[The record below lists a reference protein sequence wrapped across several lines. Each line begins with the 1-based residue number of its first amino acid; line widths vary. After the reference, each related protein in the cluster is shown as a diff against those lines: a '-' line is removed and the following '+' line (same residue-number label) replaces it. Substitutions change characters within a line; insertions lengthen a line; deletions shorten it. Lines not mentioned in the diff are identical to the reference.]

1 MACTLSWG
9 ALEELLVGSCS
20 LRLFET
26 EQQASMIWD
35 RKISSPA
42 KFACFSYDATLIAS
56 TGGYDRLVKIWRR
69 LSFGSDDV
77 RFDSTYLHHP
87 TTVTNLHWR
96 RSHYREQTIEN
107 VLYTTCADNKVRV
120 WAPTDP
126 HGLQVLQLWA
136 EIDMVETI
144 QPRDLQP
151 LSQSSDRYAFII
163 DSRDF
168 SSAAERAVE
177 GAKEGARQS
186 HALEH
191 LIEVANRSPEVCVV
205 LDSKGHMSAWAL
217 ENVGGKVQDAT
228 SIFNIAHVE
237 NFRFL
242 FSNLDRVNTDY
253 VQFFNF
259 CDEQPESAFTLLV
272 HHFDGS
278 IEWLEGRVDDVF
290 DPSPRED
297 RLTSRA
303 LWTGHDGAIKKIVR
317 NASGKALIS
326 RTNDNEG
333 LIWKQVHSLHG
344 TDLTRSSTLNAPEHI
359 HRTCLLEDGDFVVNL
374 HHHSI
379 TLWDARSP
387 IAKKLSSCNY
397 DLGEKPLCL
406 LLLPGHSSSTRT
418 VHLAAITSNMTG
430 LVWEI
435 RLPSKGPLMT
445 GSEELRQPT
454 LVQYCSF
461 NLDNSSDV
469 VFMLPV
475 DPAGSPAVLSG
486 FLDVF
491 AKDVAISY
499 TNDGVMRSWTAKLNP
514 QKSTVDWLET
524 SVIET
529 GIQRPSLASGSSIRK
544 IAVVDASRNGVTI
557 WDSSSAQLEYKAQ
570 YQSQEVVQDLD
581 WSSTPDDQSI
591 LAVGFPHKVVIL
603 SQMRYDY
610 LNAGAAWAPVREIH
624 IGEATS
630 HPIGDSVWLAS
641 GNLVVGAGNQLFV
654 YDKEVDLTDD
664 MTRGLTASIHGHP
677 SRDIYELVMRL
688 NGPLPVFHPQFLAQC
703 ILAGKLAQVQK
714 VIVGLYKALKFFVDG
729 DRLDSFV
736 SIPLIEFYSEQPVS

>member
-1 MACTLSWG
+1 
-9 ALEELLVGSCS
+9 
-20 LRLFET
+20 
-26 EQQASMIWD
+26 MIWE
-35 RKISSPA
+35 KKTSSPA
-42 KFACFSYDATLIAS
+42 KFAHFSCDATLIAS
-56 TGGYDRLVKIWRR
+56 TGDYDRLVKIWRR
-69 LSFGSDDV
+69 LSFGSDNV

-87 TTVTNLHWR
+87 TTVTSLHWR
-96 RSHYREQTIEN
+96 RPHHREQTIDN
-107 VLYTTCADNKVRV
+107 VLYTICADNKVRV

-136 EIDMVETI
+136 EIDMLETI
-144 QPRDLQP
+144 QPRNLE
-151 LSQSSDRYAFII
+151 LSTQSRDRYAFII

-168 SSAAERAVE
+168 SAAAERAVE
-177 GAKEGARQS
+177 GAKVAEKKN
-186 HALEH
+186 HAMEH
-191 LIEVANRSPEVCVV
+191 LIEVANRSPEICVV
-205 LDSKGHMSAWAL
+205 LDSRGHMSAWGL
-217 ENVGGKVQDAT
+217 ENVGGKVRET
-228 SIFNIAHVE
+228 TNIFNIAHVE

-242 FSNLDRVNTDY
+242 FPNLGRVDKDY

-259 CDEQPESAFTLLV
+259 CDEQPKSAFTLLV
-272 HHFDGS
+272 HHFDGN

-333 LIWKQVHSLHG
+333 LIWKQEHSIHG
-344 TDLTRSSTLNAPEHI
+344 TVLTRSSTLNATEHI
-359 HRTCLLEDGDFVVNL
+359 HRTCLLEDGDYVVNL
-374 HHHSI
+374 HHQSI
-379 TLWDARSP
+379 SLWDARNP
-387 IAKKLSSCNY
+387 FATHLSSCSY
-397 DLGEKPLCL
+397 DLVEKPLCL
-406 LLLPGHSSSTRT
+406 LLLPEHSSSTRM
-418 VHLAAITSNMTG
+418 VHLAAITSKMTG

-435 RLPSKGPLMT
+435 RLPSKGPRMT
-445 GSEELRQPT
+445 ESEELSQPT
-454 LVQYCSF
+454 LVQYCTF
-461 NLDNSSDV
+461 DLDNNSDLA
-469 VFMLPV
+469 FMLPV

-486 FLDVF
+486 FLDTF
-491 AKDVAISY
+491 AKDIAISY
-499 TNDGVMRSWTAKLNP
+499 TTDGVIRSWAAKINL
-514 QKSTVDWLET
+514 QKPTVDWLET

-544 IAVVDASRNGVTI
+544 IAVVDASRNGVTV
-557 WDSSSAQLEYKAQ
+557 WDSSSAQLEYEAR
-570 YQSQEVVQDLD
+570 YQAQEVIQDLD

-591 LAVGFPHKVVIL
+591 LAVGFPHKVIIL

-610 LNAGAAWAPVREIH
+610 LNAGAAWAPVREVH
-624 IGEATS
+624 IGEATP

-654 YDKEVDLTDD
+654 YDKKADLTDD
-664 MTRGLTASIHGHP
+664 MTRGLTASIHGHAFE
-677 SRDIYELVMRL
+677 DIFEVVTLL

-714 VIVGLYKALKFFVDG
+714 IIIGLYKALKFFVDG

-736 SIPLIEFYSEQPVS
+736 NIPLIEFYSEQAVSCQWSDW

>member
-1 MACTLSWG
+1 M
-9 ALEELLVGSCS
+9 
-20 LRLFET
+20 RLFET
-26 EQQASMIWD
+26 EYAASMIWD
-35 RKISSPA
+35 KTISSPA
-42 KFACFSYDATLIAS
+42 KFARFSYDATLIAS
-56 TGGYDRLVKIWRR
+56 TGVYDRLVKVWRR

-87 TTVTNLHWR
+87 TTVTSLHWR
-96 RSHYREQTIEN
+96 RPHHREQTIDN
-107 VLYTTCADNKVRV
+107 VLYTVCADNKVRV

-136 EIDMVETI
+136 EIDMLETI
-144 QPRDLQP
+144 QPRVLQP
-151 LSQSSDRYAFII
+151 SPHSRDRYAFII

-177 GAKEGARQS
+177 YAKEGEKKH

-205 LDSKGHMSAWAL
+205 LDSRGHMSAWGL
-217 ENVGGKVQDAT
+217 ENVGGKVRET
-228 SIFNIAHVE
+228 TNIFNIAHVE

-242 FSNLDRVNTDY
+242 FPNLGRVDQDY
-253 VQFFNF
+253 VQIFNF
-259 CDEQPESAFTLLV
+259 CDEEPRSAFTLLV

-297 RLTSRA
+297 RLTSTV

-333 LIWKQVHSLHG
+333 LIWKQEHSVHG
-344 TDLTRSSTLNAPEHI
+344 TVMARSSTLNAAEHI

-379 TLWDARSP
+379 SLWDARSSF
-387 IAKKLSSCNY
+387 AKKLSSCSYN
-397 DLGEKPLCL
+397 LLEKPLCL
-406 LLLPGHSSSTRT
+406 LLLPEHSSSTST
-418 VHLAAITSNMTG
+418 VHLAAITSKMTG

-435 RLPSKGPLMT
+435 RLPWKGPLMT
-445 GSEELRQPT
+445 GSEELSQPT
-454 LVQYCSF
+454 LVQYCAF
-461 NLDNSSDV
+461 DLHVSSDLA
-469 VFMLPV
+469 FMLPV
-475 DPAGSPAVLSG
+475 DPAGSPALISG
-486 FLDVF
+486 FLDTF
-491 AKDVAISY
+491 AKDIAISY
-499 TNDGVMRSWTAKLNP
+499 TNDGVIRSWTAKIDL
-514 QKSTVDWLET
+514 QKSTVNWLET

-529 GIQRPSLASGSSIRK
+529 GIHRPSLASGSSIRK
-544 IAVVDASRNGVTI
+544 IAIVDGSRNGLTI
-557 WDSSSAQLEYKAQ
+557 WDSSSAQLEYEAR
-570 YQSQEVVQDLD
+570 YQSQEIVQDLD

-610 LNAGAAWAPVREIH
+610 LDAGAAWAPVREIR
-624 IGEATS
+624 IGESTP

-654 YDKEVDLTDD
+654 YDKKVDLTDD
-664 MTRGLTASIHGHP
+664 MTRGLTASIHGHAFK
-677 SRDIYELVMRL
+677 DIFEVVTLL
-688 NGPLPVFHPQFLAQC
+688 NGPLPLFHPQFLAQC
-703 ILAGKLAQVQK
+703 ILAGKLAQVQR
-714 VIVGLYKALKFFVDG
+714 IIIGLYKALKFFVDG
-729 DRLDSFV
+729 DRLDSFL
-736 SIPLIEFYSEQPVS
+736 SIPLIDFYYQQLVG

>member
-1 MACTLSWG
+1 
-9 ALEELLVGSCS
+9 
-20 LRLFET
+20 
-26 EQQASMIWD
+26 MIWD
-35 RKISSPA
+35 KKISSPA
-42 KFACFSYDATLIAS
+42 KFARFSPDATLIAS

-87 TTVTNLHWR
+87 TTVTSLHWR
-96 RSHYREQTIEN
+96 RSHHREQKIDN
-107 VLYTTCADNKVRV
+107 VLYTICADNKVRV

-151 LSQSSDRYAFII
+151 LTQSSDRYAFII

-177 GAKEGARQS
+177 GAKEGAKQN

-205 LDSKGHMSAWAL
+205 LDSKGHMSAWGL
-217 ENVGGKVQDAT
+217 ENVGAKPHNAT
-228 SIFNIAHVE
+228 SVFNFAHVE

-242 FSNLDRVNTDY
+242 FSDLDRVDTDY

-259 CDEQPESAFTLLV
+259 CDEQAKSAFTLLV

-278 IEWLEGRVDDVF
+278 IEWLEGRVEDVF
-290 DPSPRED
+290 DPSPHED

-317 NASGKALIS
+317 NASGTALIS

-333 LIWKQVHSLHG
+333 LIWKQEHSRYA
-344 TDLTRSSTLNAPEHI
+344 TVLTRSSTLNALEHI

-379 TLWDARSP
+379 TLWDARSS
-387 IAKKLSSCNY
+387 IAKQLSSCSYN
-397 DLGEKPLCL
+397 LGEKLLCL
-406 LLLPGHSSSTRT
+406 LLLPEHSSSTRM
-418 VHLAAITSNMTG
+418 VHLAAVTTKMTG
-430 LVWEI
+430 VVWEI
-435 RLPSKGPLMT
+435 RLPSKDPLMT

-454 LVQYCSF
+454 LVQYCTF
-461 NLDNSSDV
+461 NLDKGSDV

-491 AKDVAISY
+491 AKNIAISY
-499 TNDGVMRSWTAKLNP
+499 TNDGVVRSWTAKLNP
-514 QKSTVDWLET
+514 QNSTVDWLET

-544 IAVVDASRNGVTI
+544 IAIVDASRNGITI
-557 WDSSSAQLEYKAQ
+557 WDSSSAQLEYQSQ
-570 YQSQEVVQDLD
+570 YRSQEVIQDLD

-624 IGEATS
+624 IGEATP
-630 HPIGDSVWLAS
+630 HPIGDSVWLA
-641 GNLVVGAGNQLFV
+641 GGDLVVGAGNQLFV
-654 YDKEVDLTDD
+654 YDKDVDLTDD
-664 MTRGLTASIHGHP
+664 TTRGLTASIHGHP
-677 SRDIYELVMRL
+677 SRDIFEVVTLL

-714 VIVGLYKALKFFVDG
+714 IIVGLYKALKFFVDG
-729 DRLDSFV
+729 DRLDSFL
-736 SIPLIEFYSEQPVS
+736 SIPLIEFYSEQSVS